1 MSEEPIILGVET
13 SCDETSCAVLKGSK
27 TILAN
32 IVASQVPLHQRFG
45 GVVPEIASRQHLEL
59 INPVLEEAL
68 KKAGLTFGSLQ
79 AVAVTVGPGLV
90 GSLLVGIAAAKA
102 VSFVLDIPLLGVNH
116 ILGHLYAG
124 FLENSSCEPPL
135 LALIVSGGHTYLIF
149 LKNYEE
155 WEVLG
160 KTRDDAAGE
169 ALDKGARALGLGYP
183 GGPEL
188 ERMARNGKPSLQ
200 FPKANLEEGSLDFSF
215 SGVKTALLFYLQ
227 KAKEKKEEIN
237 VADVAYAYQEA
248 IMSVLVEKT
257 VTAALKVKT
266 KRVLLAGGVAANS
279 FLRTKMAQALSA
291 LGIEFFVP
299 PPLLCTDNAA
309 MIACAGYYKF
319 IKGEYSGLDLN
330 ALPRLT
336 V

>member
-1 MSEEPIILGVET
+1 MSETIILGIET
-13 SCDETSCAVLKGSK
+13 SCDETSCAVLEKGK
-27 TILAN
+27 IILSN
-32 IVASQVPLHQRFG
+32 VIYSQVLLHRRFG
-45 GVVPEIASRQHLEL
+45 GVVPEIASRRHLEL
-59 INPVLEEAL
+59 IIPVLNEAL
-68 KKAGLTFGSLQ
+68 QKAGVNFQKLE

-102 VSFVLDIPLLGVNH
+102 VSFALDIPLLAVNH

-135 LALIVSGGHTYLIF
+135 LALIVSGGHTFLIH
-149 LKNYEE
+149 LKDYGE

-188 ERMARNGKPSLQ
+188 EKIAQKGKPGLK
-200 FPKANLEEGSLDFSF
+200 FPVANLEEDSLDFSF
-215 SGVKTALLFYLQ
+215 SGVKTALLFYL
-227 KAKEKKEEIN
+227 KKTKESGEKIN
-237 VADVAYAYQEA
+237 IPDVAYAYQEA
-248 IMSVLVEKT
+248 IMSALVKKT
-257 VTAALKVKT
+257 IAAALKIKT

-279 FLRTKMAQALSA
+279 YLRTEMADALSSK
-291 LGIEFFVP
+291 GIEFFVP
-299 PPLLCTDNAA
+299 SPLLCTDNAA
-309 MIACAGYYKF
+309 MIASVGYYKL
-319 IKGEYSGLDLN
+319 IRGEYSGLDLN